1 VSSADPGRHVEL
13 EGCCNFRDLGGYPAA
28 DGRRT
33 RWRRLF
39 RADGLSTL
47 SEGDFSI
54 LGELGIR
61 NVIDLRTSLEVE
73 SRGRFPDHEA
83 ISYHHLP
90 LTDTL
95 PGAEDVP
102 AWDNAGFVARRY
114 ASYLD
119 GEAPSVG
126 AVLRLL
132 ADPSNL
138 PAVFHCS
145 VGKDRTG
152 VLAAI
157 VLGFLGVPDEVIVD
171 DYALSSRAMSRI
183 LDRLRAEYPDSEE
196 VVARFAPVIL
206 SVEPRSMAGFLGEI
220 RARHGS
226 WDDMARQLG
235 LASTVDRLRQT
246 LLQPV

>member
-13 EGCCNFRDLGGYPAA
+13 EGCCNFRDLGGYPAP

-102 AWDNAGFVARRY
+102 AWDDAGFVARRY

-157 VLGFLGVPDEVIVD
+157 VLGFLGVPDDVIVD

>member
-1 VSSADPGRHVEL
+1 VSSADPTRHVEL
-13 EGCCNFRDLGGYPAA
+13 EGCCNFRDLGGYPAV

-33 RWRRLF
+33 RWRTLF

-47 SEGDFSI
+47 SEEDFVV

-90 LTDTL
+90 LTDTI
-95 PGAEDVP
+95 PGAEDLS
-102 AWDNAGFVARRY
+102 AWEDASFVARRY

-119 GEAPSVG
+119 GDASGVG
-126 AVLRLL
+126 VTLRLL
-132 ADPSNL
+132 ADPANL

-157 VLGFLGVPDEVIVD
+157 VLGFLGVPDDVVVE
-171 DYALSSRAMSRI
+171 DYALSSRAMVRI
-183 LDRLRAEYPDSEE
+183 LDRLRADYPDSEQ

-206 SVEPRSMAGFLGEI
+206 SVAPQSMAGFLEEVRI
-220 RARHGS
+220 RHGS
-226 WDDMARQLG
+226 WDDMAAQLG
-235 LASTVDRLRQT
+235 IEETVERLRAT
-246 LLQPV
+246 LLEPA